1 MNSSTRRARIIST
14 GSYIPERVLSNDD
27 LSRMVETDDEWIRER
42 TGIGER
48 RINTSMK
55 NHEMAVIAA
64 KRALEASGLSPLD
77 IDLVIASTV
86 TNDNYT
92 PALACHVQAGVGAKN
107 AFAFDINAGCSGFV
121 YALDTASA
129 FISAS
134 RPGTRQ
140 VNNVL
145 IVCSEVLSRITD
157 YTDRTSCVLFGDGAG
172 AAVVCADSEHGLL
185 SSYIKTDGTGA
196 DSITAPALTSVIA
209 NDDGTIENNPDK
221 ITEGLKMNGRKVFT
235 FAVKAIP
242 EALSEALKAAD
253 VTADELKYV
262 IMHQANI
269 RIINSAVE
277 RLGIDPEK
285 APVNIERYGNTSSA
299 SVPILLDELNRAGKL
314 QRGDKLAIEGFG
326 SGLTYGAAIIE
337 W

>member
-1 MNSSTRRARIIST
+1 MDTNTRRARIIST
-14 GSYIPERVLSNDD
+14 GSYIPERVLTNGD
-27 LSRMVETDDEWIRER
+27 LSRMVETDDTWIRER

-48 RINTSMK
+48 RINTTQK
-55 NHEMAVIAA
+55 NSEMATVAA
-64 KRALEASGLSPLD
+64 ERALASSGLSPLD

-86 TNDNYT
+86 TNDNFT
-92 PALACHVQAGVGAKN
+92 PALACHVQAGVGAQN

-121 YALDTASA
+121 YALETASA
-129 FISAS
+129 FISS
-134 RPGTRQ
+134 CRSGTKQ
-140 VNNVL
+140 INNVL

-172 AAVVCADSEHGLL
+172 AAVVSADSGHGLL

-196 DSITAPALTSVIA
+196 DCITAPALVPVTD
-209 NDDGTIENNPDK
+209 NGDGTLSNNPSK
-221 ITEGLKMNGRKVFT
+221 PTEGLSMNGRKVFT

-242 EALSEALKAAD
+242 EALTEALKAAG

-269 RIINSAVE
+269 RIINSALE
-277 RLGIDPEK
+277 RLGIDPKK